1 MGRRRTQGLCGKY
14 YLKRSVGVEIFQH
27 NQGLDLWVAQA
38 PYYLCDEKETA
49 SICYASRWNVLD
61 S

>member
-1 MGRRRTQGLCGKY
+1 MCGKY